1 MAHWAEINDNN
12 IVTRVVVMNN
22 DEHDDEGQQ
31 WLLDNLG
38 GTWIKTSYNT
48 FGNTHKL
55 GGTPL
60 HKNYAGV
67 GFIWDGIGFKQEQ
80 PHPTWVLD
88 EETYLWRPPVEYPN
102 DGLFYYWEEETQ
114 EWKEI
119 ITE

>member
-22 DEHDDEGQQ
+22 DEHYDEGQQ

-67 GFIWDGIGFKQEQ
+67 GFIWDGIGFKQEK